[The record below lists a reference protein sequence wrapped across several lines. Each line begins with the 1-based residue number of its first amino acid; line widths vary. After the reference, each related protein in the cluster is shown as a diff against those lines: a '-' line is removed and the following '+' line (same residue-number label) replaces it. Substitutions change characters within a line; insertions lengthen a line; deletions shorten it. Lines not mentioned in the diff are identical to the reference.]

1 MATALDVSP
10 AGAPHPSPAELAAL
24 HSLAPVG
31 KRPPLGR
38 YIQQLWVRR
47 HFITTLAVARVVAR
61 NHEDR
66 LGVFWNV
73 LRPLLLA
80 AIYGLVFGVLLP
92 NNTRPHNFIAFIVIG
107 VIVFTYSGD
116 CFTKGSRSIT
126 RNLHIVR
133 ALHFPK
139 ALLPIAQTM
148 EEMIAALPGFV
159 VMVVIVLST
168 GVTPNRHWIY
178 IVPAFLLQTMF
189 SLGLAFFA
197 ARVTVSIRDFAQ
209 LLPFI
214 LRLLFYLSGVFYDVT
229 KFHHPAWL
237 FYLVRINPFHVFIAL
252 DRQALLGGH
261 YAPKSM
267 WLLGLGWAV
276 GLASLMF
283 VFFWRAEERY
293 GRE

>member
-1 MATALDVSP
+1 MATALGVS
-10 AGAPHPSPAELAAL
+10 AADAQPSPAELAARF
-24 HSLAPVG
+24 SLAPVG
-31 KRPPLGR
+31 RRPPLGR
-38 YIQQLWVRR
+38 YVSQLWVRR
-47 HFITTLAVARVVAR
+47 HFITTLAVARVIAR

-92 NNTRPHNFIAFIVIG
+92 NNTRPKNFIAFIVIG
-107 VIVFTYSGD
+107 VIVFTFSGD

-139 ALLPIAQTM
+139 ALLPIAQTL
-148 EEMIAALPGFV
+148 EESIATIPAFV
-159 VMVVIVLST
+159 VMIVIVLST

-178 IVPAFLLQTMF
+178 VIPAFLLQAMF

-229 KFHHPAWL
+229 KFHHPRWL
-237 FYLVRINPFHVFIAL
+237 FDAVRINPFHVFIAI

-261 YAPKSM
+261 YAPKIM
-267 WLLGLGWAV
+267 WVYALAWAV
-276 GLASLMF
+276 GLCSVMF
-283 VFFWRAEERY
+283 LFFWRAEERY

>member
-1 MATALDVSP
+1 MATAVDVSP
-10 AGAPHPSPAELAAL
+10 AGAQSSSAELADRY
-24 HSLAPVG
+24 SLSRVG
-31 KRPPLGR
+31 RRPPLGR
-38 YIQQLWVRR
+38 YLKQLWVRR
-47 HFITTLAVARVVAR
+47 HFITTLAVARVLAR

-66 LGVFWNV
+66 LGVLWNV

-92 NNTRPHNFIAFIVIG
+92 SNTRPHNFIAFIVVG
-107 VIVFTYSGD
+107 VIVFTFSGD

-139 ALLPIAQTM
+139 ALLPVAQTL
-148 EEMIAALPGFV
+148 EETIATIPAFI
-159 VMVVIVLST
+159 VMAIIVLST

-178 IVPAFLLQTMF
+178 VLPAFLMQAVF

-214 LRLLFYLSGVFYDVT
+214 LRLLFYLSGVFYDVNR
-229 KFHHPAWL
+229 FHHPHWL
-237 FYLVRINPFHVFIAL
+237 FHAVKINPFHLFIAV

-261 YAPKSM
+261 YASKEM
-267 WLLGLGWAV
+267 WFIALAWAV
-276 GLASLMF
+276 GLCSVMF
-283 VFFWRAEERY
+283 FFFWRAEERY